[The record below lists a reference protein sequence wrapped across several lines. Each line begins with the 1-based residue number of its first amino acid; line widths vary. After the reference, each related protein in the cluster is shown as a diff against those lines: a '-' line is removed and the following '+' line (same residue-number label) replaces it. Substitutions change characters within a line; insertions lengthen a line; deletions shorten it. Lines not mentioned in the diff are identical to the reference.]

1 MSDKEILVK
10 EVEQYVKNLAT
21 SLFGFN
27 SIPTQAVINYV
38 IKNLNDKYG
47 YLIDLFADKNG
58 NINMNMLGEAVREE
72 IKRRNGF
79 TIGRVKFTDKDVDD
93 FIALY
98 NDSKK
103 K

>member
-1 MSDKEILVK
+1 
-10 EVEQYVKNLAT
+10 
-21 SLFGFN
+21 
-27 SIPTQAVINYV
+27 
-38 IKNLNDKYG
+38 
-47 YLIDLFADKNG
+47 
-58 NINMNMLGEAVREE
+58 MNMLGEAVREE